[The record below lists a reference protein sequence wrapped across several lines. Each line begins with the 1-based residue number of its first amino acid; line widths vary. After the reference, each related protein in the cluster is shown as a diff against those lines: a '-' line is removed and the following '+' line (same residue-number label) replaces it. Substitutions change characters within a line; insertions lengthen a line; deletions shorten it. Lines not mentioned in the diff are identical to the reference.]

1 MWRTKL
7 LIGREDP
14 WWRRKKLRLEGPG
27 ITSHKHVI
35 GLTGQ
40 GKSKFLAH
48 CFVELVS
55 QGIACSLVDPHSDL
69 ADDVLGMLADRGL
82 ADDRLFF
89 IDFGRRDRFV
99 PFNVLRQPYPDDKV
113 ASIMVEACKRV
124 WPALADGNAPMFENV
139 MLAGCHTLIENR
151 LPFAAFPLL
160 VSDNRY
166 RAELLSHVTDPLVKH
181 FFHATFD
188 RLSIKDQLDQA
199 GSSLRRVFD
208 LVQPH
213 ELRYTIGQTENALDF
228 RKIMDSGQSAI
239 YDLGGLEEQ
248 TQKFLG
254 ALISHG
260 YEVASL
266 SRADM
271 RESDR
276 IPHHLFLDEFSMF
289 SATTEG
295 ALGRILSLA
304 RKYKLT
310 LWLAHQT
317 WGQLSERLAN
327 ALQNTTRVAF
337 SLGFQDAR
345 VMAPN
350 FTKFDPL
357 AIKFAT
363 SDESGRVS
371 QQFFGV
377 QDTFEKMA
385 TELQSLRPRHI
396 MVRYPHMDRSW
407 WFWRK
412 PAIHIARVKTP
423 TVGSNATRE
432 RIAELRERYAQK
444 YLRPREDVT
453 KEVDSLLAMEALMSD
468 AEPPP
473 LEEPYYLT

>member
-1 MWRTKL
+1 MPQPKL
-7 LIGREDP
+7 YIGHTG
-14 WWRRKKLRLEGPG
+14 WLFLKKKIHLQGPG

-48 CFVELVS
+48 CYVELVS

-82 ADDRLFF
+82 ADDQLLFV
-89 IDFGRRDRFV
+89 DFGRRDRFV

-139 MLAGCHTLIENR
+139 MLAGCHTLIENK
-151 LPFAAFPLL
+151 LPFAALPLFI
-160 VSDNRY
+160 SDSRY
-166 RAELLSHVTDPLVKH
+166 RAKLLANVTDPLVVQYFKS
-181 FFHATFD
+181 TFD

-213 ELRYTIGQTENALDF
+213 ELRYTIGQTENVLNF
-228 RKIMDSGQSAI
+228 REIIDSNRSAI

-266 SRADM
+266 SRADQPE
-271 RESDR
+271 RDR
-276 IPHHLFLDEFSMF
+276 VPHHLFLDEFSMF

-317 WGQLSERLAN
+317 WGQLSDRLAN

-337 SLGFQDAR
+337 ALGFTDAR
-345 VMAPN
+345 LMAPN
-350 FTKFDPL
+350 FTNYDPYL
-357 AIKFAT
+357 VKHIVQEGEER
-363 SDESGRVS
+363 SHPI
-371 QQFFGV
+371 FFGV

-385 TELQSLRPRHI
+385 TILQTLKPRHI
-396 MVRYPHMDRSW
+396 FVRYPELERHW
-407 WFWRK
+407 WFWTK
-412 PAIHIARVKTP
+412 PAIKTIQLKTP
-423 TVGSNATRE
+423 TVQTSGARV
-432 RIAELRERYAQK
+432 ADLRERYAQM
-444 YLRPREDVT
+444 YLKPREEVT
-453 KEVDSLLAMEALMSD
+453 KAVDELLRTEMDS

-473 LEEPYYLT
+473 TSSYRD

>member
-1 MWRTKL
+1 MHPRLFIGKTDA
-7 LIGREDP
+7 LIF
-14 WWRRKKLRLEGPG
+14 KKKVYLEGAG

-48 CFVELVS
+48 CFVDLVS

-69 ADDVLGMLADRGL
+69 ADDVLGMLADRCL
-82 ADDRLFF
+82 ANDQLLF

-139 MLAGCHTLIENR
+139 MLAGCHTLIENN
-151 LPFAAFPLL
+151 LPFAALPLL
-160 VSDNRY
+160 ISDNRY
-166 RAELLSHVTDPLVKH
+166 RATLLANVTDPLVVHYFKS
-181 FFHATFD
+181 TFD

-213 ELRYTIGQTENALDF
+213 ELRYTIGQTENVLDF
-228 RKIMDSGQSAI
+228 KAIMDSGRSAI

-266 SRADM
+266 SRADQPE
-271 RESDR
+271 RER
-276 IPHHLFLDEFSMF
+276 VPHHLFLDEFSMF

-317 WGQLSERLAN
+317 WGQLSEKLAN
-327 ALQNTTRVAF
+327 ALQNTTRIAF
-337 SLGFQDAR
+337 ALGFTDAR
-345 VMAPN
+345 LMAPN
-350 FTKFDPL
+350 FTQYDPYL
-357 AIKFAT
+357 VKHV
-363 SDESGRVS
+363 VS
-371 QQFFGV
+371 EGEEKSHPVYFGV

-385 TELQSLRPRHI
+385 TILQSLKPRNI
-396 MVRYPHMDRSW
+396 FVRYPEIERYF
-407 WFWRK
+407 WFWHRPEIK
-412 PAIHIARVKTP
+412 TIHLKTP
-423 TVGSNATRE
+423 TVVTNSARVP
-432 RIAELRERYAQK
+432 ELREYYAQK
-444 YLRPREDVT
+444 YLRPREEVMG
-453 KEVDSLLAMEALMSD
+453 EVDELLRTEMES

-473 LEEPYYLT
+473 HSKQRS

>member
-1 MWRTKL
+1 MPHAKL
-7 LIGREDP
+7 LIGRQEP
-14 WWRRKKLRLEGPG
+14 WWLPLSLRLEGPG

-55 QGIACSLVDPHSDL
+55 HGIACSLVDPHSDL

-82 ADDRLFF
+82 ADDRLLFV
-89 IDFGRRDRFV
+89 DFGRRDRFV

-139 MLAGCHTLIENR
+139 MLAGCHTLIENK

-160 VSDNRY
+160 ISDRTY
-166 RAELLSHVTDPLVKH
+166 RKALLDNVTDPLVKH
-181 FFHATFD
+181 YFHATFD
-188 RLSIKDQLDQA
+188 QLSVKDQLDQA

-228 RKIMDSGQSAI
+228 RAIMDSGQSAI

-248 TQKFLG
+248 TQKFIG

-266 SRADM
+266 SRADIL
-271 RESDR
+271 ENDR
-276 IPHHLFLDEFSMF
+276 VPHHLFLDEFSMF
-289 SATTEG
+289 SATTES

-317 WGQLSERLAN
+317 WGQLSDKLAN

-337 SLGFQDAR
+337 ALGFQDAR

-350 FTKFDPL
+350 FTKYDPF
-357 AIKFAT
+357 AIKFAE
-363 SDESGRVS
+363 SAESGRGS

-377 QDTFEKMA
+377 QDTFEQMA
-385 TELQSLRPRHI
+385 TELQSLEPRQI
-396 MVRYPHMDRSW
+396 LVRYPELERHF
-407 WFWRK
+407 WFWRRPVVHVAK
-412 PAIHIARVKTP
+412 AKTP
-423 TVGSNATRE
+423 TVRSNATRE
-432 RIAELRERYAQK
+432 TITALRERYAQR
-444 YLRPREDVT
+444 YLRPAEDV
-453 KEVDSLLAMEALMSD
+453 KRDVDAMLAMEMTPD
-468 AEPPP
+468 EPPP
-473 LEEPYYLT
+473 TYEPY

>member
-1 MWRTKL
+1 MAHAKL
-7 LIGREDP
+7 LIGHEDP
-14 WWRRKKLRLEGPG
+14 WWLPRKLHLEGPG

-82 ADDRLFF
+82 ADDRLLF

-124 WPALADGNAPMFENV
+124 WPALADGAAPMFENV

-160 VSDNRY
+160 ISDNRY
-166 RAELLSHVTDPLVKH
+166 RAELLARTSDPLVVH
-181 FFHATFD
+181 FFKATFD

-213 ELRYTIGQTENALDF
+213 ELRYTIGQEGNGLDF
-228 RKIMDSGQSAI
+228 RAIMDGGQSAI

-254 ALISHG
+254 ALIAHG

-271 RESDR
+271 REGDR
-276 IPHHLFLDEFSMF
+276 VPHHLFLDEFSMF

-295 ALGRILSLA
+295 ALSRILSLA

-310 LWLAHQT
+310 LWMAHQT
-317 WGQLSERLAN
+317 WGQLSDRLAN

-337 SLGFQDAR
+337 ALGFQDAR

-350 FTKFDPL
+350 FTKYDPL
-357 AIKFAT
+357 AVKFAE
-363 SDESGRVS
+363 DAEAHGLK
-371 QQFFGV
+371 QFFGV

-385 TELQSLRPRHI
+385 AELQELEPRHI
-396 MVRYPHMDRSW
+396 MIRYPELARHF

-412 PAIHIARVKTP
+412 PEVLIGKAKTP
-423 TVGSNATRE
+423 TVHNNATGE
-432 RIAELRERYAQK
+432 TIAELRERYAER
-444 YLRPREDVT
+444 YLRPAEDV
-453 KEVDSLLAMEALMSD
+453 KREVDAMLAMEALPP
-468 AEPPP
+468 AEPPSP
-473 LEEPYYLT
+473 IEPWD

>member
-1 MWRTKL
+1 MSEAKL
-7 LIGREDP
+7 LIGTSGPFFWKD
-14 WWRRKKLRLEGPG
+14 KLHLEGPG

-82 ADDRLFF
+82 ADDRLLFV
-89 IDFGRRDRFV
+89 DFGRRDRFV

-124 WPALADGNAPMFENV
+124 WPALADGAAPMFENV
-139 MLAGCHTLIENR
+139 MLAGCHTLIEND

-160 VSDNRY
+160 ISDNRY
-166 RAELLSHVTDPLVKH
+166 RAKLLAKVSDPLIKH
-181 FFHATFD
+181 YFNATFD
-188 RLSIKDQLDQA
+188 RLSVKDQLDQA

-213 ELRYTIGQTENALDF
+213 ELRYTIGQTDNVLDF
-228 RKIMDSGQSAI
+228 RTIMDSGKSAI

-266 SRADM
+266 SRADILE
-271 RESDR
+271 RDR
-276 IPHHLFLDEFSMF
+276 VPHHLFLDEFSMF

-317 WGQLSERLAN
+317 WGQLSDRLAN

-337 SLGFQDAR
+337 ALGFTDAR

-350 FTKFDPL
+350 FTSYDPYL
-357 AIKFAT
+357 VKHVVEEGEER
-363 SDESGRVS
+363 SHPM
-371 QQFFGV
+371 FFGV
-377 QDTFEKMA
+377 QDTYEKMA
-385 TELQSLRPRHI
+385 TELQTLKPRHVY
-396 MVRYPHMDRSW
+396 VRYPKLERHF
-407 WFWRK
+407 WFWTK
-412 PAIHIARVKTP
+412 PAIHTAKLKTP
-423 TVGSNATRE
+423 TVHNASKGST
-432 RIAELRERYAQK
+432 IADLREYYAQK
-444 YLRPREDVT
+444 YLRPREAVIADVDGLLT
-453 KEVDSLLAMEALMSD
+453 MQSLGSDSK
-468 AEPPP
+468 PPP
-473 LEEPYYLT
+473 TEEPLY

>member
-1 MWRTKL
+1 VPAKL
-7 LIGREDP
+7 YIGQEGHLFL
-14 WWRRKKLRLEGPG
+14 KKKIYLKGPG

-82 ADDRLFF
+82 ADDRLLF

-139 MLAGCHTLIENR
+139 MLAGCHTLIENH
-151 LPFAAFPLL
+151 LPFAALPLFI
-160 VSDNRY
+160 SDSRY
-166 RAELLSHVTDPLVKH
+166 RARLLANVTDPLVVQYFKS
-181 FFHATFD
+181 TFD

-213 ELRYTIGQTENALDF
+213 ELRYTIGQTENVLDF
-228 RKIMDSGQSAI
+228 KAIIDSGRSAI

-260 YEVASL
+260 YEVAAL
-266 SRADM
+266 SRADQPE
-271 RESDR
+271 RER

-317 WGQLSERLAN
+317 WGQLSDRLAN

-337 SLGFQDAR
+337 ALGFTDAR
-345 VMAPN
+345 LMAPN
-350 FTKFDPL
+350 FTTFDPL
-357 AIKFAT
+357 AIKFAA
-363 SDESGRVS
+363 SDESGKAS
-371 QQFFGV
+371 QQFYGV

-385 TELQSLRPRHI
+385 TQLQELRPRHI
-396 MVRYPHMDRSW
+396 MTRSPEMTRHF

-412 PAIHIARVKTP
+412 PTIRISETKTP
-423 TVGSNATRE
+423 TVHTNSTQVA
-432 RIAELRERYAQK
+432 ALRERYAQK
-444 YLRPREDVT
+444 YLKPREEVT
-453 KEVDSLLAMEALMSD
+453 KAVDDLLRTEMETT
-468 AEPPP
+468 EPPP
-473 LEEPYYLT
+473 GSSYRE